1 MDAMIMHRVIRNE
14 DAHDAAARENNF
26 PTSTGGIARLA
37 YAKLL
42 SAGLPAEPLL
52 RKAGLT
58 LEVIRNP
65 TIRIRVRDQIDFLN
79 LASRVLKDEFLGFH
93 LALHVEFREL
103 GLLYYVLASS
113 ANLKDALERAA
124 RYSRL
129 VNEGIVQELISRNH
143 HGMSVRYV
151 GVSRHL
157 DRHQIE
163 FWMVALVRI
172 CRKLTG
178 LRIVPSR
185 VRFVHVRENDFTGF
199 GAIFGD
205 NVEFGASA
213 DEIIFA
219 SNLEQI
225 PVIGADPYLNRL
237 LVKYCEEALVD
248 RHIKVSSFRSGVENA
263 IVPLLPHGK
272 ATVDEVA
279 RQLGVSRRTLARRLS
294 LEGLSFSKLLEDLK
308 LHLAKRYLDDG
319 DLSVSQIA
327 WLLGYREIGAFS
339 RAFKRWTGMTPRDT
353 RSLAAAA

>member
-1 MDAMIMHRVIRNE
+1 MVRHRVPQNG
-14 DAHDAAARENNF
+14 ASQGAVVAREAHF

-37 YAKLL
+37 YAKLMA
-42 SAGLPAEPLL
+42 AGVPAKPLL
-52 RKAGLT
+52 DKAGLT
-58 LEVIRNP
+58 LDVIRNP
-65 TIRIRVRDQIDFLN
+65 AMRMKVRDQIHFLN
-79 LASRVLKDEFLGFH
+79 LASRALKDEFLGFH
-93 LALHVEFREL
+93 LAQYVEFREL

-113 ANLKDALERAA
+113 ANLKEALERAA
-124 RYSRL
+124 RYSRI
-129 VNEGIVQELISRNH
+129 VNEGIAQELISRNH

-151 GVSRHL
+151 GVSRHF

-178 LRIVPSR
+178 LRIVPHQ
-185 VRFVHVRENDFTGF
+185 VRFIHVRESDFSRL
-199 GAIFGD
+199 GAVFGD
-205 NVEFGASA
+205 NIEFGAPV

-219 SNLEQI
+219 SNLERI
-225 PVIGADPYLNRL
+225 PLIGADPYLNKL
-237 LVKYCEEALVD
+237 LVKYCEEAMAD
-248 RHIKVSSFRSGVENA
+248 RHVRISSFQSSVENA

-294 LEGLSFSKLLEDLK
+294 FEGLSFSKLLEDLK
-308 LHLAKRYLDDG
+308 LHLAKRYLGDG

-353 RSLAAAA
+353 RSVAAAA